1 MSFSIISFYAI
12 GIIGLVS
19 ALVVASSLNPV
30 HRIAFQIQVFLSG
43 SFLMIILDFY
53 FLGLTYIIVYVG
65 AIMILFLF
73 VIMMVQIHLMPVS
86 TAIAP
91 RIQSANAPIESMG
104 LNTSNTGHNM
114 ISYSSDL
121 AFIEGSTTTFSLS
134 STYNDNNHLNL
145 NRSTNRGISRLFNF
159 YILQVP
165 LFSQFV
171 FTLINPAFW
180 NNLGDLTIGS
190 HYTGYNGGNMIVN
203 YFFPSW
209 FIEFKTMTDL
219 ETLANIL
226 YQGYPTAQLL
236 VGVALWAVLIGIIKV
251 TASKA

>member
-1 MSFSIISFYAI
+1 MSASIISFYAI
-12 GIIGLVS
+12 GIVGLVS
-19 ALVVASSLNPV
+19 ALVVASSLNPI

-86 TAIAP
+86 TSITP
-91 RIQSANAPIESMG
+91 RIQDAKSSVAALDDSTDRP
-104 LNTSNTGHNM
+104 
-114 ISYSSDL
+114 SDL
-121 AFIEGSTTTFSLS
+121 ALIEGHGIITQGTLSLS
-134 STYNDNNHLNL
+134 ADTPLGGVR
-145 NRSTNRGISRLFNF
+145 RSSNGVQTRFLSFQI
-159 YILQVP
+159 IQVP
-165 LFSQFV
+165 LLSQFV
-171 FTLINPAFW
+171 FTLINPSFQSKFI
-180 NNLGDLTIGS
+180 NTN
-190 HYTGYNGGNMIVN
+190 TGYGGGDMVVN

-226 YQGYPTAQLL
+226 YLGYPTAQLI
-236 VGVALWAVLIGIIKV
+236 VGIALWAVLIGIIKV

>member
-1 MSFSIISFYAI
+1 MTLSIISFYAA
-12 GIIGLVS
+12 GVIGLVS

-43 SFLMIILDFY
+43 SFLMILLDFY

-73 VIMMVQIHLMPVS
+73 VIMMVQIHLMPVTTS
-86 TAIAP
+86 ITPGI
-91 RIQSANAPIESMG
+91 
-104 LNTSNTGHNM
+104 LNTNLPRSLSALDETNMHHNL
-114 ISYSSDL
+114 SDL
-121 AFIEGSTTTFSLS
+121 TQLAINPTLDRQGLAHSINDHTLSLSTT
-134 STYNDNNHLNL
+134 HMGV
-145 NRSTNRGISRLFNF
+145 NRIRKGVFSRLFSI
-159 YILQVP
+159 YILQIP
-165 LFSQFV
+165 LLSQYI

-180 NNLGDLTIGS
+180 NNIIGT
-190 HYTGYNGGNMIVN
+190 HYTGYSGGNMIVN

-209 FIEFKTMTDL
+209 FVEFKTMTDL